1 MESDTIDQKRLEE
14 IEREQREL
22 LDLDSDSLDEDGYS
36 KGDPYAATAK

>member
-1 MESDTIDQKRLEE
+1 MESNTIDQKGLEE

-22 LDLDSDSLDEDGYS
+22 LELSSDSLDEDGYS